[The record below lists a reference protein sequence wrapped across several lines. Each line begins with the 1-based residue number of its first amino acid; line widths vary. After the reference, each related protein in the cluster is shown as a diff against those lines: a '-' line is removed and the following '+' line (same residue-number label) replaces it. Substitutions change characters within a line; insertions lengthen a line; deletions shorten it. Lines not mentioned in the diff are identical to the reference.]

1 LSFADVA
8 ALMLPEACEVL
19 CQESDRS
26 RGNPCSRKDLSSK
39 QPGDVGKH
47 RARDCHICESLLKG
61 ELEAYHKG
69 HDVHCQQG
77 SHFLTS
83 NCIPYQKWF
92 QQDTCVAAGNGKC
105 REEVC
110 LGGIAIVSSD

>member
-1 LSFADVA
+1 MQQERFELKTAWRCWQAQSKGLSYLRVSA
-8 ALMLPEACEVL
+8 E
-19 CQESDRS
+19 
-26 RGNPCSRKDLSSK
+26 K
-39 QPGDVGKH
+39 
-47 RARDCHICESLLKG
+47 